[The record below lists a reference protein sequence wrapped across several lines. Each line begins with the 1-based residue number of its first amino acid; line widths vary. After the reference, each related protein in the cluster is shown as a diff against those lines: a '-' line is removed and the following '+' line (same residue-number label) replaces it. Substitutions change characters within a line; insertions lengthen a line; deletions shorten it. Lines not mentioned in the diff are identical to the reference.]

1 MGNLL
6 KEIFY
11 ALGESIVG
19 LIVGL
24 YFLFVL
30 DNIMGELIIIIGFLI
45 TLSRY
50 IICRSFVVEFETLLN
65 FYRLKDE
72 IQQKHD
78 IEFLNKADEIQKK
91 FFNEMQKLSQGEIKY
106 DSIGPYLEAAKRH
119 VKNTKKCM
127 KATSLVDPREW
138 LEGGQL
144 FDYFQEQVKA
154 LKKKKKLEIFR
165 IFFLD
170 IF

>member
-91 FFNEMQKLSQGEIKY
+91 FFNEMQKLIQGEIKY
-106 DSIGPYLEAAKRH
+106 DSIG
-119 VKNTKKCM
+119 T
-127 KATSLVDPREW
+127 
-138 LEGGQL
+138 
-144 FDYFQEQVKA
+144 
-154 LKKKKKLEIFR
+154 
-165 IFFLD
+165 
-170 IF
+170 